1 MENESFFA
9 MTTCI
14 FVFFCYRCGN
24 GKCVSVS
31 VLCDHHDDCSDS
43 SDEDCC
49 TLVNILIF

>member
-1 MENESFFA
+1 MRVFFWDDYLHN
-9 MTTCI
+9 
-14 FVFFCYRCGN
+14 VFFCYRCGN

>member
-1 MENESFFA
+1 MQVYFGRLLTHLFFS
-9 MTTCI
+9 
-14 FVFFCYRCGN
+14 RCGN

-49 TLVNILIF
+49 TSVNIFTL